1 MGITSAFLTAFYSWR
16 LLFLTFHG
24 KTRADHHTFDH
35 AHESPKTMLIPLILL
50 SIGSIVVGYL
60 GSEVLHMVST
70 NGFFTSTIAISL
82 EKFFIYDEI
91 HHAPFLVKI
100 APMLVGVIA
109 IALAFVFYIKKP
121 HLPNALA
128 KRFPRLYNLSYN
140 KWYFDEFY
148 ENALINPTKKLGNF
162 LWKIVDIKIVDGIP
176 NGAVA
181 ICRLAS
187 RGISKIQTGLVYHY
201 ATWMVLGLVIIGLIF
216 IDFAIPLIS
225 KDDTFYSLF
234 KNSFLNLFS
243 FNF

>member
-1 MGITSAFLTAFYSWR
+1 MHHEQNIQKMGGLWKKIPITYASMWIGSLALAGFPPFAGFYSKDVILESAFMAQTTVGKFAFFMGITSAFLTAFYSWR

-24 KTRADHHTFDH
+24 KSRADHHTFDH

-50 SIGSIVVGYL
+50 SIASIVVGYL

-70 NGFFTSTIAISL
+70 NGFFTSAIAISL
-82 EKFFIYDEI
+82 DKFFIYDEI

-100 APMLVGVIA
+100 APMLVGVVA

-148 ENALINPTKKLGNF
+148 ENALINPTKKFGNF
-162 LWKIVDIKIVDGIP
+162 LWKIVDIKIVREIVD
-176 NGAVA
+176 
-181 ICRLAS
+181 
-187 RGISKIQTGLVYHY
+187 
-201 ATWMVLGLVIIGLIF
+201 VI
-216 IDFAIPLIS
+216 
-225 KDDTFYSLF
+225 
-234 KNSFLNLFS
+234 
-243 FNF
+243 